1 MNDILFP
8 AIYKHYKGMFYITLG
23 IAHLYTKERIQAKI
37 KQAKSVFVLDGL
49 NTETKKHGNVF
60 KIDGEYYAQI
70 DLYGAEESVVY
81 VNTFQPDK
89 PYIRPT
95 RVFKEKVNDVYRFK
109 LHKILNKEAIK

>member
-1 MNDILFP
+1 MSEILFP

-23 IAHLYTKERIQAKI
+23 IAHLETKQCIQAKI
-37 KQAKSVFVLDGL
+37 KQAKSVYVLDGL
-49 NTETKKHGNVF
+49 NTETKKHASVY
-60 KIDGEYYAQI
+60 KIDGEYYAHI
-70 DLYGAEESVVY
+70 DSYGEEESVVY

-95 RVFKEKVNDVYRFK
+95 RVFKEVVNGKERFK